1 MEVCR
6 LTILGFMVLTS
17 IIAFY
22 EKGKGINSLNEK

>member
-6 LTILGFMVLTS
+6 LTILGFMVL
-17 IIAFY
+17 IAFY